1 MASLGTANYLR
12 QIRTNALKAIEG
24 LSTEQL
30 NKIPDGFNNNII
42 WNAAHMLIT
51 QQLLVN
57 KMSGLE
63 VHASSEEILSY
74 KKGSKPER
82 KVSDE
87 EIAEIKKRL
96 LTSVDQFEEDMRAE
110 KYKNFNEYTTSFGV
124 TLKTSK
130 DAMEFNNIH
139 EGLHFGSILALKK
152 LV

>member
-63 VHASSEEILSY
+63 VYASSEEILSY